1 MVKVIFFENG
11 KQISSRIFKDS
22 FDAEIINRYINE
34 VWKENQCWE
43 MWQDDKRVSFKKL
56 FNREFRFKEKKYG

>member
-34 VWKENQCWE
+34 VWKENQSWE
-43 MWQDDKRVSFKKL
+43 MWQNEKRVSFKKL
-56 FNREFRFKEKKYG
+56 FNREFRFKGK